1 MDRNDFIYDALP
13 YLYTIGGV
21 LTLMFSSETIGRVSA
36 LLLIS
41 AAMLIFHLRL
51 LYRSERAA
59 KAEIR
64 LTATSKALAETKRS
78 LMKYAR
84 TA

>member
-1 MDRNDFIYDALP
+1 MDRNDFLYDALP

-21 LTLMFSSETIGRVSA
+21 LALWFSSEMVGRISA

-51 LYRSERAA
+51 LYRTERAA
-59 KAEIR
+59 KAEMR
-64 LTATSKALAETKRS
+64 LTATHKVLAETKS
-78 LMKYAR
+78 ALMKYAR

>member
-1 MDRNDFIYDALP
+1 MDRNDFLYDALP

-21 LTLMFSSETIGRVSA
+21 LALLLSSETIGRISA

-51 LYRSERAA
+51 IYRSERAA
-59 KAEIR
+59 KAEMR
-64 LTATSKALAETKRS
+64 LTATHKVLAEAKNA
-78 LMKYAR
+78 LMKHAR
-84 TA
+84 AA

>member
-1 MDRNDFIYDALP
+1 MDRNGFIYDALP

-21 LTLMFSSETIGRVSA
+21 LTLLLSTETIGRISA

-51 LYRSERAA
+51 MYRSERATR
-59 KAEIR
+59 AEMR
-64 LTATSKALAETKRS
+64 LTATSKVLAETKRN
-78 LMKYAR
+78 LMKHTR